1 MNWPNF
7 YYNFFFFLGFLILF
21 ENLYI
26 LRIILGYGND
36 KLRDC
41 ALSISYLR
49 RHPYVL
55 LP

>member
-7 YYNFFFFLGFLILF
+7 YHIFFGFLILF
-21 ENLYI
+21 ENLSI
-26 LRIILGYGND
+26 LRIILGYGNY

-55 LP
+55 LPQ

>member
-7 YYNFFFFLGFLILF
+7 YYNFFFWVFLILF

-36 KLRDC
+36 KLRDG